1 MYCGFVT
8 LTPGRRLAAVKRE
21 RNRCEVFLPTCRQ
34 RLVKQMARGVSGNK
48 KDQ

>member
-21 RNRCEVFLPTCRQ
+21 RNRYEVFVPTCRQ

-48 KDQ
+48 KDR